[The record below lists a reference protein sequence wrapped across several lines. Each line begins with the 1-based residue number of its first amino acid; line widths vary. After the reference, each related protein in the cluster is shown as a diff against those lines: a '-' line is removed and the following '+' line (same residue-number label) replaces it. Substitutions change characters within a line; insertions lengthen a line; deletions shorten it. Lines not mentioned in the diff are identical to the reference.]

1 MHAVRFVG
9 IVLCS
14 VLLAGGMQSA
24 QGQDDTP
31 RFGLT
36 LGFNRATLSAPDAA
50 VGPSARNA
58 FTGGIVARVWERGPV
73 SLRPELLL
81 SQKGAVLDADQST
94 GIQYGAGY
102 IELPVLLNAEAP
114 SLGPV
119 TPYGLAGGFGGIKVF
134 ERQQPSESEINV
146 SFDTGAS
153 FFRRFDAGLVAGVGG
168 HIQFGEQRLNLVVR
182 RSWGL
187 VEVADPPTTLESPI
201 FSESPAFPES
211 ATTRTWTFLLR
222 LGI

>member
-1 MHAVRFVG
+1 MRVFRLLG
-9 IVLCS
+9 ILLCC
-14 VLLAGGMQSA
+14 LLLVGGMHSA

-31 RFGLT
+31 RFGVT
-36 LGFNRATLSAPDAA
+36 LGLNRATLSAPDAA
-50 VGPSARNA
+50 VAPSGRYA
-58 FTGGIVARVWERGPV
+58 FSGGLVVRAWAYGPV

-81 SQKGAVLDADQST
+81 SQKGAVLDSDQST

-102 IELPVLLNAEAP
+102 IEVPVLLNAEAP

-119 TPYGLAGGFGGIKVF
+119 TPYGLAGGFGGVKVF
-134 ERQQPSESEINV
+134 EGQQPSESEINI

-153 FFRRFDAGLVAGVGG
+153 FFRRFDAGVVAGVGG
-168 HIQFGEQRLNLVVR
+168 HLQFGEQRLNLVVR

-187 VEVADPPTTLESPI
+187 VDVANPPSTIEDPI
-201 FSESPAFPES
+201 FSESPPFPSS

>member
-1 MHAVRFVG
+1 MRVFRFLG
-9 IVLCS
+9 IVLCC
-14 VLLAGGMQSA
+14 VLLTGGMQSA

-31 RFGLT
+31 RFGVT
-36 LGFNRATLSAPDAA
+36 LGLNRATLSAPDAA
-50 VGPSARNA
+50 VDPSGRYA
-58 FTGGIVARVWERGPV
+58 FSGGIVARVWEHGPV

-81 SQKGAVLDADQST
+81 SQKGAVLDADQSP

-102 IELPVLLNAEAP
+102 IELPVLLNAEVP

-134 ERQQPSESEINV
+134 ERQQPSESDVNI

-168 HIQFGEQRLNLVVR
+168 HLQFGGQRLNLVVR

-187 VEVADPPTTLESPI
+187 VDVAGPPNTLEDPI